1 MAWNQ
6 KKLSKWR
13 EKYKILCDY
22 VPAVQ
27 SWGSHSQRQ
36 EEGGR
41 GRKRRQTGSSEAGSG
56 IWTIIKTSWV
66 DHNKTTFKQLV
77 NAIINICIPPFPPKK
92 RLHFRSK
99 CREEIV
105 EVHHLEKTKVPC
117 KNSLSYSPCAP
128 LHWRKQQSLR
138 ALLQRTWRSQEGT
151 QGQCHW
157 CQPRPPPGL
166 EGHDA
171 VVEDV
176 EEGEVGELLLQH
188 EEDGVGKVD
197 ELGEVEEPGKV
208 ESTKSLRFVW
218 VVDWLTSQA
227 EKKKLELDKNR
238 TILCTYS
245 SRWHR
250 TAILG

>member
-1 MAWNQ
+1 MYPTFSTKERAAFLVQMPRENSRGTSPGENQ
-6 KKLSKWR
+6 S
-13 EKYKILCDY
+13 
-22 VPAVQ
+22 V
-27 SWGSHSQRQ
+27 SSHS
-36 EEGGR
+36 
-41 GRKRRQTGSSEAGSG
+41 
-56 IWTIIKTSWV
+56 
-66 DHNKTTFKQLV
+66 
-77 NAIINICIPPFPPKK
+77 
-92 RLHFRSK
+92 
-99 CREEIV
+99 
-105 EVHHLEKTKVPC
+105 
-117 KNSLSYSPCAP
+117 LSHSPCEP

-138 ALLQRTWRSQEGT
+138 VLLQRTWRSQEGT

-157 CQPRPPPGL
+157 CQPRSPPGL

-227 EKKKLELDKNR
+227 EKKKLELDKKEQSYAPIVPADIELPSLAKAPCTAR
-238 TILCTYS
+238 KKMWLC
-245 SRWHR
+245 
-250 TAILG
+250 